1 MITFEPKDVVNPLA
15 FKEFLASGGVEK
27 VTIRMAHEGIIL
39 VFRIVGSD
47 RILGQHRGGPRYF
60 KTFDGAISSL
70 VQYGIHQFE
79 ADVTGWLPRMMKE
92 RLNEN

>member
-1 MITFEPKDVVNPLA
+1 MITFEPKDVISPVL
-15 FKEFLASGGVEK
+15 FKKALSNGRVEK
-27 VTIRMAHEGIIL
+27 VTIRMAKEGIVLI
-39 VFRIVGSD
+39 FRIAGRD

-60 KTFDGAISSL
+60 KAFDGAISSL
-70 VQYGIHQFE
+70 VQYDLNQFE